1 MSRPRFLADND
12 LKEQIIDGL
21 LRREPAISIKHC
33 REVGLRS
40 KSDAE
45 VLTYAHEQGLIVI
58 SHDVNTM
65 PAAAY
70 ARLATGQHIAGL
82 LMVRQVS
89 SVAPIIDSLM
99 LIWSSSD
106 AEEWRDVVAF
116 LPL

>member
-21 LRREPAISIKHC
+21 LRREPAISIRRC
-33 REVGLRS
+33 RELGLRN
-40 KSDAE
+40 KPDAE
-45 VLTYAHEQGLIVI
+45 VLTYAHEQGLIII

-70 ARLATGQHIAGL
+70 ARVAAGQHTAGL
-82 LMVRQVS
+82 LMVKQTS

-106 AEEWRDVVAF
+106 AEEWYDVVVF

>member
-21 LRREPAISIKHC
+21 LRREPAISLMRC
-33 REVGLRS
+33 RELGLRN
-40 KSDAE
+40 KPDAE

-70 ARLATGQHIAGL
+70 ARIGMGQHIAGL
-82 LMVRQVS
+82 LMVRQAS
-89 SVAPIIDSLM
+89 SVVPIIDNLM